1 MSSSTEN
8 SPTRKKVKQYKFN
21 PSDPRAYELLT
32 KHIAAKAKRSIK
44 EKDNLGK
51 IVATLVKGKYVS
63 TYKHAVA
70 GTFSIDLTPFLTMIQ
85 NEINA
90 SIMANIIEQDSVAKV
105 TNTIVD
111 VTGKAQI
118 QLKTHIV
125 FESETVE
132 PIDAIARKLKAT
144 D

>member
-21 PSDPRAYELLT
+21 PSNPRAYELLT

-63 TYKHAVA
+63 TNKWNNNYLNKRIKYIYEKQKCKMRV
-70 GTFSIDLTPFLTMIQ
+70 I
-85 NEINA
+85 
-90 SIMANIIEQDSVAKV
+90 
-105 TNTIVD
+105 
-111 VTGKAQI
+111 
-118 QLKTHIV
+118 
-125 FESETVE
+125 
-132 PIDAIARKLKAT
+132 
-144 D
+144 